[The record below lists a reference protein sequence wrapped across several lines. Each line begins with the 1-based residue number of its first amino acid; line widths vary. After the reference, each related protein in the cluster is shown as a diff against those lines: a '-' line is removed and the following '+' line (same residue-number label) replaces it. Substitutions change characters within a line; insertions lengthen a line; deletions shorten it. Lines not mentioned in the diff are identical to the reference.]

1 MALKD
6 VLGQER
12 ALEILRGSIT
22 KNRIAH
28 AYIFT
33 GEDGIGKRFTAIN
46 IAKTLNCEQNIK
58 DRDQGSGA
66 RSERLSAKS
75 VRLDSETRSENQGAE
90 IDCCDKCP
98 SCIKIDKAIHPDV
111 FLLAPENGQIKV
123 ETIRNLGKSL
133 SYKAFEG
140 KWKIVIID
148 NADTLNQSAANA
160 FLKTLEE
167 PPDQSLLMLISS
179 VPELIL
185 STIRSRCQRINFSP
199 LPLNKISEL
208 LEHVYSVEGPQ
219 TQSDSPVLKKI
230 RSKQTALLGM
240 LSGGRP
246 GWALSKNLLERRDI
260 AFNEFKNLLKGIEE
274 NLWGDRDAM
283 AEWFYWV
290 QLWLRDIAV
299 LKATSR
305 TDLLINQD
313 REKEIKDISKK
324 AELKDI
330 LKLSNTLYNIKELLR
345 FNLNKQI
352 TLYHT
357 YLLLKK
363 TFADSS

>member
-33 GEDGIGKRFTAIN
+33 GEDGIGKKFTAIN
-46 IAKTLNCEQNIK
+46 IAKTLNCEQNTTK
-58 DRDQGSGA
+58 GPSNATPRDEFITGS
-66 RSERLSAKS
+66 S
-75 VRLDSETRSENQGAE
+75 E

-111 FLLAPENGQIKV
+111 FLLTPENGQIKV
-123 ETIRNLGKSL
+123 ETIRDIGKSL

-230 RSKQTALLGM
+230 RNKQTALLSM

-274 NLWGDRDAM
+274 NLWRDRDAM

-305 TDLLINQD
+305 ADLLINQD

-363 TFADSS
+363 TFTNSS

>member
-33 GEDGIGKRFTAIN
+33 GEDGIGKKFTAIN
-46 IAKTLNCEQNIK
+46 IAKTLNCEQNTT
-58 DRDQGSGA
+58 
-66 RSERLSAKS
+66 KS
-75 VRLDSETRSENQGAE
+75 LRKATPRGEFATGNSE

-123 ETIRNLGKSL
+123 ETIRDLGKSL

-185 STIRSRCQRINFSP
+185 STIRSRCQRINFFP

-219 TQSDSPVLKKI
+219 TQSDTPVLKKI
-230 RSKQTALLGM
+230 RSKQTALLSM

-305 TDLLINQD
+305 ADLLINQD
-313 REKEIKDISKK
+313 REKEIRDISKK

-363 TFADSS
+363 TFADSP